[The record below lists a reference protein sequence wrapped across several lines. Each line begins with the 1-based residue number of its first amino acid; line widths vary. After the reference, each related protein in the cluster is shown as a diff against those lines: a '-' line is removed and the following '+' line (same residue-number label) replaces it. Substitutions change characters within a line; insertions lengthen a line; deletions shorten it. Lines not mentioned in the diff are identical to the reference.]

1 MTLADI
7 DLKSGELVV
16 STTRIL
22 EANDPLL
29 DPRNRPPLESAI
41 EMILENQNGFQVP
54 FASVPLAHHAG
65 IAEQNLFRCLFG
77 RDSLLITELL
87 QKRRP
92 ELQENV
98 VLALASVQGSACDD
112 LSEEEPG
119 RIAHEVRGP
128 DDPRGRE
135 LIESGA
141 WKFPYYGSVDAT
153 LIWLRTL
160 ATIAMRDPKI
170 LEREVS
176 GLPLWQRG
184 SLATQW
190 IMGRLETS
198 SGLIESSRKNPRG
211 IQNQVWKDSGDSY
224 MHADGTLAIGDSTA
238 SIETVAET
246 YDALLAAEKIQ
257 KLYPSRE
264 WPYSS
269 QDLISKAEAIRNKLF
284 ELMWLGDRFALG
296 TERDDN
302 GVQHPFDSQASNQG
316 RLLDSGIL
324 RGHEFARY
332 RSAIAEAVTDPALL
346 GETGLRTLSK
356 SHISYRPGGYHTGS
370 AWPMDGVFTARG
382 LASHG
387 FVKES
392 NLITSRIKR
401 AIESIGGY
409 PEFFRGDSP
418 DHGLITMSI
427 SNVIL
432 ENSSGESSI
441 NRIVQPPQ
449 IMQGWTIGAYAWIS
463 DHQS

>member
-1 MTLADI
+1 VPIAEV
-7 DLKSGELVV
+7 DLKAGESVV
-16 STTRIL
+16 STIRIL
-22 EANDPLL
+22 EANDPIL
-29 DPRNRPPLESAI
+29 DPKNRPSLESAI
-41 EMILENQNGFQVP
+41 EMILGWQNGLQVP
-54 FASVPLAHHAG
+54 FAAVPLAHHAG

-92 ELQENV
+92 ELRENV
-98 VLALASVQGSACDD
+98 VVALAAFQGAVYDD

-119 RIAHEVRGP
+119 RIPHEVREP
-128 DDPRGRE
+128 DDPRARE
-135 LIESGA
+135 LIESGG

-160 ATIAMRDPKI
+160 ATIAVSSPVI

-176 GLPLWQRG
+176 GLPLWKRA
-184 SLATQW
+184 LAATHW
-190 IMGRLETS
+190 IMTRLETS
-198 SGLIESSRKNPRG
+198 SGLIESNRKNSRG

-238 SIETVAET
+238 SVETVAET
-246 YDALLAAEKIQ
+246 YDALMAAAKIQ
-257 KLYPSRE
+257 QLYSTGEWAYSPRE
-264 WPYSS
+264 
-269 QDLISKAEAIRNKLF
+269 LISKAEALRAKLF
-284 ELMWLGDRFALG
+284 DLMWLGDRFALG
-296 TERDDN
+296 TERDSN
-302 GVQHPFDSQASNQG
+302 GVQRPFDSQASNQG

-324 RGHEFARY
+324 LGREFSQY
-332 RSAIAEAVTDPALL
+332 RSAIAEAVTDPTLL

-356 SHISYRPGGYHTGS
+356 SHVSYRPGGYHTGS

-387 FVKES
+387 FVRES
-392 NLITSRIKR
+392 TLIATKIKG

-418 DHGLITMSI
+418 DHGLITMCVA
-427 SNVIL
+427 NVIL
-432 ENSSGESSI
+432 ENSRGERSV